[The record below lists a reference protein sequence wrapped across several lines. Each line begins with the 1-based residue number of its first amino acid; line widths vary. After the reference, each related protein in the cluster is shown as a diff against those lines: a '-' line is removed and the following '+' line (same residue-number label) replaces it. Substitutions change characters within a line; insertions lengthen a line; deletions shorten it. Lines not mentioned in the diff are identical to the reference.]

1 VAGDSGQ
8 EILLIHGAGVDSA
21 MLSWAEVIEPLAE
34 NYRVY
39 APDLPGYGQTEFRP
53 DIEYSNTFYTHFV
66 HDLVKELKLKNPIII
81 GISMGGGIAIEYALT
96 YPNHVR
102 TLGLVSSN
110 GILDKWEWHY
120 FTYHFYVNTP
130 LNSLSYKMMAKS
142 RKMTKQVITAGLFF
156 NQDNMTEK
164 IVDEIQQAAQV
175 PHAGKA
181 FASLQKSE
189 YLGRK
194 GLKSDFSKRMPEIK
208 TPTLI
213 IHGKEDRTVPE
224 AHAQK
229 AHSLIQ
235 NSELFVIN
243 EARHW
248 PQKEKPAEFVRIVN
262 EYLSN
267 QL

>member
-1 VAGDSGQ
+1 YRIVLMLFSDHIIKELITLPTNLTNKWLKVQDFKTNCYVAGDSGQ

-130 LNSLSYKMMAKS
+130 LNSLSYKMMAK
-142 RKMTKQVITAGLFF
+142 
-156 NQDNMTEK
+156 
-164 IVDEIQQAAQV
+164 
-175 PHAGKA
+175 
-181 FASLQKSE
+181 
-189 YLGRK
+189 
-194 GLKSDFSKRMPEIK
+194 
-208 TPTLI
+208 
-213 IHGKEDRTVPE
+213 
-224 AHAQK
+224 
-229 AHSLIQ
+229 
-235 NSELFVIN
+235 
-243 EARHW
+243 
-248 PQKEKPAEFVRIVN
+248 
-262 EYLSN
+262 
-267 QL
+267 